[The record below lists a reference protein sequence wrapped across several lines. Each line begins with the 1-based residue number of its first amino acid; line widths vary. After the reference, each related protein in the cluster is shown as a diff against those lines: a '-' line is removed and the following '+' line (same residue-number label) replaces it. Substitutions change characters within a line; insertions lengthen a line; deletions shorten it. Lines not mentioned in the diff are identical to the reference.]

1 MSRERTTLD
10 RSMSWDVNV
19 INIHLKGAIMSVLA
33 RLNEWEHPRPIW
45 ILLLILSFWVSW
57 PVGVVL
63 FAYLIWS
70 GRLEAWR
77 RAALNLWDEGIGPMQ
92 HPGHGWPRR
101 SSGNKAFDEYR
112 ADTLRRLEDEKKEF
126 QAFLDRLRAAKDRAE
141 FDQFMSERRNRADTA
156 AEG

>member
-1 MSRERTTLD
+1 
-10 RSMSWDVNV
+10 
-19 INIHLKGAIMSVLA
+19 MSVLA

-57 PVGVVL
+57 PLGVVL

-77 RAALNLWDEGIGPMQ
+77 RAALNLWNEGIGPMQ